1 MARNMNC
8 CFNGIG
14 QKYPQ
19 DTDQV
24 DHFDRHLLDIL
35 IYLNMDMAPLT
46 VGGHKLCGEK
56 AFERG
61 VLYICNDNDIMW
73 RRRHNAQTVSFGQEE
88 VLSTSREFEEI
99 SGLQDEMIENL
110 AALIQT
116 SAEETVIHYDRAVK
130 IYAEIDIFQLDT
142 DNGGQY

>member
-1 MARNMNC
+1 M
-8 CFNGIG
+8 
-14 QKYPQ
+14 
-19 DTDQV
+19 
-24 DHFDRHLLDIL
+24 
-35 IYLNMDMAPLT
+35 
-46 VGGHKLCGEK
+46 
-56 AFERG
+56 
-61 VLYICNDNDIMW
+61 
-73 RRRHNAQTVSFGQEE
+73 AQTVSFGQEE